1 MILLNQVTMESV
13 YSNGQ
18 VVDRYVTA
26 PLSLNEKSIVSIKPA
41 GIDWGLIKEIN
52 NSPVEFN
59 NLTEIVYNA
68 GSNPIKVVVLA
79 EYSEIMDMVNGEDS
93 CKRAVLC
100 D

>member
-1 MILLNQVTMESV
+1 MISVNQVTMESV
-13 YSNGQ
+13 YFNGQ

-26 PLSLNEKSIVSIKPA
+26 PLSLNKKSIVSIKPA

-52 NSPVEFN
+52 NSPVKFS

-68 GSNPIKVVVLA
+68 GSNPVKVVVLG
-79 EYSEIMDMVNGEDS
+79 EYSEIMDMINGNNSSE
-93 CKRAVLC
+93 RMVLH